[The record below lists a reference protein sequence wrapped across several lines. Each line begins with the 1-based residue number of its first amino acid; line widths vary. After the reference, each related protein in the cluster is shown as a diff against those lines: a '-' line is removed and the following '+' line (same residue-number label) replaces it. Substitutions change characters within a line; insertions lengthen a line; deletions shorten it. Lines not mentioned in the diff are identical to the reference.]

1 MRVLIYLLL
10 FVITCPLITP
20 LLSAKNPSKTS
31 ASAEGLRK
39 WTNKKNQ
46 DITASL
52 ARITRVKSDKNK
64 SEFRVDVTF
73 KLKTGKK
80 ITFDAELLSKPHQNE
95 LKNWLKNNPTG
106 IAKPSAPYSWPS
118 KHDGSN
124 TPKVEYV
131 KFDDKRNAHLFR
143 TAHFDFYSDEKLSD
157 ATISKCVAVFDSIV
171 EAIDTFP
178 MEMNTIPSEDKPRY
192 QAILVSSQEK
202 YMKMGGIVNSG
213 GFFSPGRNLTVIP
226 LRSLG
231 IVKKGNN
238 WVFDGKKRSFR
249 TLIHELTH
257 HSTSHW
263 RGMPPW
269 FEEGLADYMEAMPY
283 QSGRFLFTNPG
294 AAVSASIRKFKN
306 TTVEAQILPK
316 GVYKMRHVKDLF
328 SLTRQKW
335 NTSMKDRIITF
346 RNYNSSMIL
355 MYFFMHEDGKGDGH
369 HLIQWMHEHRAAVLS
384 RRKGDLEA
392 IFKKHIVRDRTYDE
406 IENEIQEAMSKKG
419 TRLDFSY

>member
-1 MRVLIYLLL
+1 MRLLIHLLL
-10 FVITCPLITP
+10 IVITYPLTTP
-20 LLSAKNPSKTS
+20 ILSAKSPPETS

-39 WTNKKNQ
+39 WTNTKNQ

-52 ARITRVKSDKNK
+52 ARITRLKSDKKN

-73 KLKTGKK
+73 KLKTGEK
-80 ITFDAELLSKPHQNE
+80 ITFNAELLSKPHQNE

-118 KHDGSN
+118 KHNGSN

-131 KFDDKRNAHLFR
+131 KFDDKRNAHLFQ
-143 TAHFDFYSDEKLSD
+143 TTHFDFYSDEKLSD

-192 QAILVSSQEK
+192 QAILVSTQEK
-202 YMKMGGIVNSG
+202 YMKMGGIVNSA
-213 GFFSPGRNLTVIP
+213 GFFSPSRNLTVIP

-238 WVFDGKKRSFR
+238 WVFDGKKRSFK

-263 RGMPPW
+263 WGMPPW

-294 AAVSASIRKFKN
+294 AAVSGSIREYKN
-306 TTVEAQILPK
+306 TTVESRILPK
-316 GVYKMRHVKDLF
+316 GVYQMRHAEILF
-328 SLTRQKW
+328 TMSRKQW
-335 NTSMKDRIITF
+335 NATMADPVTAT
-346 RNYNSSMIL
+346 RNYSSSMIL

-369 HLIQWMHEHRAAVLS
+369 HLIQWMHGYRAAILS
-384 RRKGDLEA
+384 RRNDDLNA
-392 IFKKHIVRDRTYDE
+392 LFKKHILRDRTYE
-406 IENEIQEAMSKKG
+406 ELEQEIQDAMSKKG
-419 TRLDFSY
+419 TRLEFSN